1 MTNVLFDAAVI
12 KSSTEAQDF
21 ITNVLES
28 SREFSIVG
36 TDLEWKVLL
45 WNAGAHSL
53 YGYQAEEMAGASVT
67 RLLPPE
73 NIARHADLAATLLRD
88 GKWEG
93 SLPRQRK
100 DGARF
105 SAHTVVTRRLDA
117 AGTAVGYLLVSTD
130 VLSQAPIFADLLE
143 AAPDAMVIIDAD
155 GRVKMANA
163 QTEREFGYG
172 RGELMGKPMEAL
184 MPARFRDVYP
194 GHRAEFFT
202 DPKTRSM
209 GLNRELFA
217 LRKDGSEFP
226 CEISLSPLAA
236 YGGTLIIAV
245 IRDITERVAA
255 TKLFRALMD
264 VSPDAMIMANAQ
276 AEIVSVNA
284 QGELL
289 FGYAP
294 GELIGKSTEVLI
306 PERLRGPLPDQ
317 RREAI
322 DQGVVG
328 APFEWMA
335 IRKDGAE
342 FPVEVTTGTLI
353 TGDGPLGLSA
363 IRDITLRK
371 QRQELLETNQR
382 LLDTLAQLQQAQS
395 QIVQQERLRAVGQM
409 ASGIAHDFNNSLAAI
424 LAFTDVLINYPE
436 RMDDRAQVLRDIKMI
451 HVAASGAAE
460 TVRRLRQFYRPR
472 DAGEVFSDID
482 VSQVVREAVGVTE
495 PRWKS
500 QTLAAGVDVRM
511 DLHLDRVP
519 MVLGNADGLRDAVA
533 NLVFNAV
540 DALPKGGVIT
550 ISTRRS
556 GAQVA
561 IEVQDNG
568 EGMSEETRGHCFEP
582 FFSTKGERGTGLG
595 LAQVYGVATRHGGT
609 VEVES
614 VLEKGSTFRILIPV
628 SVASGNV
635 APAPTRDPVRS
646 LRVLVIDDEAL
657 PREGMSRY
665 LEVMGHNF
673 TCVDSGVEGLL
684 RIAAERFDLVL
695 VDRAMP
701 GMSGDAVA
709 ATISRLS
716 PRPTVFMVTGFGDIM
731 ASLGEKPLGV
741 DRVLA
746 KPVSLRDLRDAI
758 AGITLAQ
765 AAVV

>member
-1 MTNVLFDAAVI
+1 MSNVLFDAAII

-28 SREFSIVG
+28 SREFSIIG
-36 TDLEWKVLL
+36 TDLQWKVLL
-45 WNAGAHSL
+45 WNEGARSL
-53 YGYQAEEMAGASVT
+53 YGYEAEEMANASVSI
-67 RLLPPE
+67 LLPPE
-73 NIARHADLAATLLRD
+73 DIKRHHDLAAALLRD

-93 SLPRQRK
+93 ALPRQRK

-105 SAHTVVTRRLDA
+105 TAHTVVTRRLDA
-117 AGTAVGYLLVSTD
+117 AGTAIGYLLVSTD

-163 QTEREFGYG
+163 QTERAFGYA

-184 MPARFRDVYP
+184 MPPRFRDVYP

-202 DPKTRSM
+202 DPQTRPM
-209 GLNRELFA
+209 GPNLELFG
-217 LRKDGSEFP
+217 LRKDGTEFP

-236 YGGTLIIAV
+236 YGGTLAIAV

-255 TKLFRALMD
+255 TKLFLALMD

-284 QGELL
+284 QGERL
-289 FGYAP
+289 FGYEH
-294 GELIGKSTEVLI
+294 GQLIGKSTEVLI

-328 APFEWMA
+328 EPFEWTA
-335 IRKDGAE
+335 IRKDGSE
-342 FPVEVTTGTLI
+342 FPVEVTTGTLM
-353 TGDGPLGLSA
+353 TGDGQLGLSA
-363 IRDITLRK
+363 VRDITLRK

-382 LLDTLAQLQQAQS
+382 LLDTLGQLQQAQS

-436 RMDDRAQVLRDIKMI
+436 RLEDHAQVMRDIKMI
-451 HVAASGAAE
+451 HMAASSAAA

-495 PRWKS
+495 PKWKS
-500 QTLAAGVDVRM
+500 QALAAGVDVKM
-511 DLHLDRVP
+511 DLQLERVP
-519 MVLGNADGLRDAVA
+519 MVLGNADGLRDAIA

-550 ISTRRS
+550 ISTRPTGQR
-556 GAQVA
+556 VA
-561 IEVQDNG
+561 IEVKDNG
-568 EGMSEETRGHCFEP
+568 QGMSEETRLRCFEP
-582 FFSTKGERGTGLG
+582 FFSTKGEHGTGLG
-595 LAQVYGVATRHGGT
+595 LAQVYGVVTRHGGT
-609 VEVES
+609 VEIES
-614 VLEKGSTFRILIPV
+614 ELGKGTTVRILLPV
-628 SVASGNV
+628 PV
-635 APAPTRDPVRS
+635 APVKAPATPALAPIRA
-646 LRVLVIDDEAL
+646 LRVLVIDDETLA
-657 PREGMSRY
+657 REAMARY
-665 LEVMGHNF
+665 LEVMGHKF
-673 TCVDSGVEGLL
+673 TAVGSGLEGLQL
-684 RIAAERFDLVL
+684 NASERFDLVL

-701 GMSGDAVA
+701 GMSGEAVA
-709 ATISRLS
+709 AAISKLS

-731 ASLGEKPLGV
+731 ASLGEKPAGV
-741 DRVLA
+741 DLVLS
-746 KPVSLRDLRDAI
+746 KPVSLRELREAI
-758 AGITLAQ
+758 ATVPLQ
-765 AAVV
+765 EAVV